1 MAKDNIQRD
10 GNTIDEQIADR
21 ENLNSDDIE
30 GASEGIETKT
40 LIFLDG
46 QFEGQPDE
54 ALVNKVETTNAEEG
68 LKETTEIRLK
78 AASGCGCILHTGA
91 EAAVVCLSCRR
102 LHKEPL
108 VLCKECTRKPENIC
122 YICNAACCYRCR
134 REKRF
139 LDGEKRVVCM
149 ACVKS
154 TLRLR
159 VLKQL
164 IKWALIAAGIYYIIM
179 F

>member
-1 MAKDNIQRD
+1 MGKDDILDSDIIVYDQTD
-10 GNTIDEQIADR
+10 GEQK
-21 ENLNSDDIE
+21 LNGDIE
-30 GASEGIETKT
+30 GASEGIQTQT

-46 QFEGQPDE
+46 QFQGLPDE
-54 ALVNKVETTNAEEG
+54 ALVNKLETTYVENG
-68 LKETTEIRLK
+68 LKEATQIRLK

-91 EAAVVCLSCRR
+91 EASVVCLSCRR

-108 VLCKECTRKPENIC
+108 ILCKECAIKPENIC

-139 LDGEKRVVCM
+139 LDSEKRVVCK
-149 ACVKS
+149 ACARS
-154 TLRLR
+154 TLRLKL
-159 VLKQL
+159 LKQ
-164 IKWALIAAGIYYIIM
+164 IVKWLLIAAGIYYIIM